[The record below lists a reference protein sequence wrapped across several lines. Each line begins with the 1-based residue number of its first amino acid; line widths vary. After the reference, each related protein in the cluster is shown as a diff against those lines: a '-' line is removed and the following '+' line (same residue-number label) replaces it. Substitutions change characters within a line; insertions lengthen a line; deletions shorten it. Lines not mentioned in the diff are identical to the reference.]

1 MAQVTI
7 GNTVV
12 EITRGD
18 ITKTTADVI
27 VNAANESLSGGGG
40 VDGAIHRVGGP
51 SILEECRRV
60 GHCPTGS
67 AVMTRAGRLPAA
79 HIVHAVAPRYTGH
92 PHDAELLRSAYEA
105 SLQLATESQAR
116 SIAFPSLGT
125 GAYGYPI
132 EDGADIALRTIF
144 DYVQAVPGLERVIVV
159 LFSEYDYRIYE
170 STLQALLT
178 Q

>member
-1 MAQVTI
+1 MAQVTV
-7 GNTVV
+7 GTTVV

-18 ITKTTADVI
+18 ITRTTADAI

-51 SILEECRRV
+51 SIMEECRRV
-60 GHCPTGS
+60 GTCPKGS

-79 HIVHAVAPRYTGH
+79 HVIQAVAPRYSGQTQ
-92 PHDAELLRSAYEA
+92 DAELLRSAYEA
-105 SLQLATESQAR
+105 SLQLATEAQAR

-132 EDGADIALRTIF
+132 AEASDIAMRTIF
-144 DYVQAVPGLERVIVV
+144 DYVKNVPGLERVIIV

-178 Q
+178 N